1 MLKIE
6 PTLPKLSHFSLFPAF
21 FNHLVT
27 QSWLN
32 FSPKG
37 SAFPFSATLTLAGRA
52 TQLVHYCSQP
62 APDLLRTKRSIPTFP
77 RSQYPTPQALRH
89 YQLVVDH
96 AHQSG
101 PQLKLARLAQ
111 AGLAPQQILFIKPEA
126 MFYRET
132 PLVSGPD

>member
-1 MLKIE
+1 MLKSESIASQ
-6 PTLPKLSHFSLFPAF
+6 LSYFSLFPAL

-37 SAFPFSATLTLAGRA
+37 AAFPFSATLRWSGRA
-52 TQLVHYCSQP
+52 TQLGHYCSQA

-77 RSQYPTPQALRH
+77 WSQYPKPQTLRH
-89 YQLVVDH
+89 YQLVVNH

-101 PQLKLARLAQ
+101 PHLKLARLAQ
-111 AGLAPQQILFIKPEA
+111 AGLAPQQVLFIKPEA
-126 MFYRET
+126 MFYRE
-132 PLVSGPD
+132 